1 MASTY
6 EEIMAKSRELFN
18 AGDVEGAKR
27 LAKIA
32 VDRKAAATPKA
43 QQNADGTF
51 GQVPEGFFL
60 NPKTGQMTSRELL
73 VSNVPEKGR
82 LNSFAGGASQG
93 ITLGGM
99 DEIVGGAKALWA
111 GLTGKD
117 MGDAY
122 KFGRELT
129 LAATDAARRDH
140 PGYALAGEIG
150 GAVSLP
156 IGGGAPIST
165 RMKMLE
171 SGLRAVPAAATYGLL
186 SSDGE
191 GTGRLKDARNMALLG
206 GILGMAAPGVG
217 GLLGAAVRNSKKA
230 KKAFVKNAPSVED
243 LKTQAGALYDKARA
257 TGVQAQPPQLQQL
270 QADMTKILTD
280 EGLISP
286 TGRMSTAYPKVSDAL
301 KMVEDYS
308 AGTMDATQMQQVR
321 KLLQKAAQSNDAQ
334 EARVG
339 TQMLKQFD
347 DFVEPLAPEF
357 KQANAIYRTA
367 KQGELIER
375 TIAQAESKSGQF
387 SGSGFENALRT
398 EFRALDR
405 QIIKGQLKVSPD
417 EAALIRKIARG
428 GKMENLLRDLGK
440 AAPRGIVG
448 TGISTGVPFA
458 IGNAVGGPAIGGLLS
473 AATLGVGEVGRRMAT
488 KMQSGNAGMLSAI
501 ARSGGQAPA
510 LPPPQSFPLIE
521 TLMRRAAAAAP
532 QNR

>member
-1 MASTY
+1 MASY
-6 EEIMAKSRELFN
+6 DEVMAAARKADE
-18 AGDVEGAKR
+18 AGDEDGARR
-27 LAKIA
+27 LLQI
-32 VDRKAAATPKA
+32 AAAMGKPEAK
-43 QQNADGTF
+43 QNPDGTF

-60 NPKTGQMTSRELL
+60 NPETGQMTSRELL
-73 VSNVPEKGR
+73 AGNVPEKGR
-82 LNSFAGGASQG
+82 LNSLAGGASQG

-122 KFGRELT
+122 KFGREQT

-165 RMKMLE
+165 RMIPKMLE
-171 SGLRAVPAAATYGLL
+171 SGLRAAPAAATYGLL

-428 GKMENLLRDLGK
+428 GTMENLFRDLGK

-473 AATLGVGEVGRRMAT
+473 AATLGVGEAGRRMAT